1 MTKREKI
8 SSIIAAVVGITVEV
22 LFYLIYL
29 HTEASLFQ
37 YIITAAG
44 IIALDCVTVWTE
56 AHKERIFDC

>member
-8 SSIIAAVVGITVEV
+8 SSIIAVVVGIAIEV

-29 HTEASLFQ
+29 HTEASLFE
-37 YIITAAG
+37 YIITAVG